1 MKYLYLFLCLLFFCT
16 CSVSERRNIVN
27 LTKEWSGKTIVF
39 PREFVLDVYL
49 EDSVI
54 SYNKVDFQ
62 QYAILV
68 YIDSIGCMSC
78 KMNLSEWADFIL
90 ELDSISN
97 KAIPCL
103 FIFNPKNDDKER
115 VINLLKRAHFSYPV
129 CIDKR
134 DAFNI
139 LNNFPTDNR
148 FQTFLLDKNNKV
160 VAIGNPIHNPMV
172 KELYLKIIR
181 GEKVGGEN
189 KTKVFKTKLD
199 IDHTSVSLGSFNWKE
214 EQKTAFVIKNT
225 GDKLL
230 VIEGVSTSCGCTT
243 VAYSK
248 EPVQPGKEIV
258 LEVSYKAEH
267 PEHFNKTITVYCNA
281 ETSPLVL
288 QINGDAK

>member
-1 MKYLYLFLCLLFFCT
+1 MFLFNNRLYLFLYRTHVKL
-16 CSVSERRNIVN
+16 NQ
-27 LTKEWSGKTIVF
+27 F
-39 PREFVLDVYL
+39 PKDMMF
-49 EDSVI
+49 
-54 SYNKVDFQ
+54 
-62 QYAILV
+62 
-68 YIDSIGCMSC
+68 
-78 KMNLSEWADFIL
+78 
-90 ELDSISN
+90 
-97 KAIPCL
+97 
-103 FIFNPKNDDKER
+103 
-115 VINLLKRAHFSYPV
+115 H
-129 CIDKR
+129 
-134 DAFNI
+134 
-139 LNNFPTDNR
+139 
-148 FQTFLLDKNNKV
+148 TFLLDANNKIL
-160 VAIGNPIHNPMV
+160 AIGNPVLNLKV

-248 EPVQPGKEIV
+248 EPVQSGKEIV